1 MASKKT
7 SDTER
12 PGRALEE
19 LVAHLERVLGADQN
33 AKIESPAMLPDKVTG
48 TAREFDVVVTIRSS
62 HHELRTAI
70 ECRDWER
77 PLDVS
82 HIEAYDTKCS
92 HCDIHSKVIVSP
104 NGYSSGA
111 KKKGD
116 FLGIRCLTLHD
127 IESIPWIKAP
137 GIELRWRKLL
147 KADWLIDVADPA
159 RELAGVQKSGLSL
172 CLSDGKPF
180 EQEYLD
186 KLLSDAINARPRGVM
201 ETGIEWSEH
210 YDFPTHDVQLR
221 HNRTGRQY
229 DCVVSA
235 NVVLRMESRREAF
248 KMFEYDEPEIQHI
261 ARGAIADISA
271 PGTNNQAKAM
281 LIEKADGSR
290 SLVVINGNIES
301 GTLEVE
307 EEETTDGKTPT
318 NR

>member
-1 MASKKT
+1 MLQMTGKKT
-7 SDTER
+7 GELGR
-12 PGRALEE
+12 AGRALEE

-33 AKIESPAMLPDKVTG
+33 AKIESPVMLPDKVTG
-48 TAREFDVVVTIRSS
+48 DAREFDVVVTIRSS

-82 HIEAYDTKCS
+82 HIEAYNTKCS

-104 NGYSSGA
+104 NGYSVAA

-127 IESIPWIKAP
+127 IKSIPWIKAP

-147 KADWLIDVADPA
+147 RANWQIDAVDLA
-159 RELAGVQKSGLSL
+159 RELAGVQKTGLSL
-172 CLSDGKPF
+172 CCSDGKPF
-180 EQEYLD
+180 KQDYLD
-186 KLLSDAINARPRGVM
+186 ILLSDAINSRARAAIDTGV
-201 ETGIEWSEH
+201 EWSEH
-210 YDFPTHDVQLR
+210 YDFPTHDVRLR
-221 HNRTGRQY
+221 HNRTGRRY

-235 NVVLRMESRREAF
+235 DVVLRMESRREAF
-248 KMFEYDEPEIQHI
+248 KMFEYYEPDTQHI

-271 PGTNNQAKAM
+271 PGTQNHAKAM

-290 SLVVINGNIES
+290 SLVLINGNVES

-307 EEETTDGKTPT
+307 EEDTPDG
-318 NR
+318 